1 MIAAIVLIVL
11 AFLVVGVILSRQS
24 TKAKR
29 RAIADLETEREN
41 VGAFDIFELVESE
54 VNALDLL
61 SIEGSADIP
70 HGVLLK
76 IWSSNEEIV
85 ESCVD
90 REHLKYVLADG
101 ISPRDATDHDV
112 TLVCTKNMPPN
123 DERQTAEDD
132 A

>member
-1 MIAAIVLIVL
+1 MIIAIVLIVL
-11 AFLVVGVILSRQS
+11 AFLVVGVILSRQN
-24 TKAKR
+24 TKTKK

-61 SIEGSADIP
+61 SVEGSADIP
-70 HGVLLK
+70 HGTLLK
-76 IWSSNEEIV
+76 IWTSNKDV
-85 ESCVD
+85 VDSCVD

-101 ISPRDATDHDV
+101 ISPQDATDQDV
-112 TLVCTKNMPPN
+112 TLVCTKNTPRY

-132 A
+132 T